1 MEEEKEKKLF
11 HRCDG
16 EGSQGD
22 ERSGEEL
29 SLFQL
34 LSSLISLSTS
44 FAGRVEEQKE
54 AGRRPPPKMKICH
67 IAREK
72 TLHGFRAATS
82 PKKPLKSSKLL
93 FRTRDVGLSPEPVFR
108 AHRRYQEHSIS
119 LRALPTVCNSPTT
132 TWCSHRPKN
141 FWIFWEVSPL
151 LQKTLLRQ
159 NAQICLHFDL
169 WFLAQG
175 ESACSSNCSVL
186 AQKVQFC
193 QTFTTLGLILC
204 LVVCTFSKRTSIYL

>member
-54 AGRRPPPKMKICH
+54 AGRGPTPKMKERPNI
-67 IAREK
+67 
-72 TLHGFRAATS
+72 
-82 PKKPLKSSKLL
+82 PKQENFTGLKAP
-93 FRTRDVGLSPEPVFR
+93 GM
-108 AHRRYQEHSIS
+108 
-119 LRALPTVCNSPTT
+119 
-132 TWCSHRPKN
+132 
-141 FWIFWEVSPL
+141 
-151 LQKTLLRQ
+151 
-159 NAQICLHFDL
+159 
-169 WFLAQG
+169 
-175 ESACSSNCSVL
+175 SA
-186 AQKVQFC
+186 FH
-193 QTFTTLGLILC
+193 
-204 LVVCTFSKRTSIYL
+204 